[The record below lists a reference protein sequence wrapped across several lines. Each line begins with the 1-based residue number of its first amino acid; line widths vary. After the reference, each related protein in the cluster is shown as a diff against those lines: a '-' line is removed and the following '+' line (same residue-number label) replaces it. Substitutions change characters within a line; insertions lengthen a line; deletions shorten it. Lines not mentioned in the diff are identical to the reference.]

1 MAITFELYTG
11 KANGVSG
18 PSQKPNTAY
27 LKAADWDDYRYK
39 TIFALVVFDSNGERY
54 NIGSVKIG
62 RVNQS
67 IGWTADLIKDKR
79 FKKLD
84 EGFFSLGQSEEYY
97 STIQSLEPSLKK
109 NILNSLNDVVSN
121 EDLISKAINED
132 VFKSSLLRDIS
143 LTSLSGQFKRILLGG
158 DIQTEFHFKYKI
170 PQGARTAG
178 LELEF
183 HVDPESNPP
192 SNVHVLIGRNGVGKT
207 HLLNNMVKA
216 LVADDETI
224 KKVGEFSIP
233 LDEDGLP
240 YNLEK
245 TDPLFAGVVSVA
257 FSAFDPFEP
266 YPEKKDKSQ
275 GIRYSY
281 IGLKRATN
289 RGGEKGTPMSR
300 DMLTNEFVKSMLA
313 SVTMGKLERW
323 LEAIKSLESDSL
335 FRDLSLSK
343 EFVEYE
349 GEELEAFARKTFN
362 RMSSGH
368 AIVLLT
374 ITKLVEKVEE
384 KTLVLLDE
392 PEAHLHP
399 PLLSAFVRALSEL
412 LSHRNGVA
420 IVATH
425 SPVIL
430 QEVPRD
436 CVYKMSRS
444 GLKAT
449 PERPQIETF
458 GENVGVLTREI
469 FGLEVSN
476 SGYHK
481 LLEKE
486 LAQSKSYKRILRQF
500 DGQLGSEAKG
510 ILRSLILAMN
520 NEAEE

>member
-27 LKAADWDDYRYK
+27 LKASDWDDYSYK
-39 TIFALVVFDSNGERY
+39 TIFALVVFDSNGDRH

-62 RVNQS
+62 Q
-67 IGWTADLIKDKR
+67 IKQDKGWSSDLLSKR
-79 FKKLD
+79 FKQLD
-84 EGFFSLGQSEEYY
+84 DDFFSLGQSEEYY
-97 STIQSLEPSLKK
+97 STVQSLEPALRN
-109 NILNSLNDVVSN
+109 NILKSLNDVVNN
-121 EDLISKAINED
+121 EGLLSKVMSED

-143 LTSLSGQFKRILLGG
+143 LTSISGQFKRILQGG

-170 PQGARTAG
+170 PQGPRTAG
-178 LELEF
+178 LKLEF

-240 YNLEK
+240 YNLDE
-245 TDPLFAGVVSVA
+245 TEPLFAGVVSVA

-335 FRDLSLSK
+335 FRDLALSK

-436 CVYKMSRS
+436 CVYKMNRS

-486 LAQSKSYKRILRQF
+486 LEQSKSYKRILRQF

-510 ILRSLILAMN
+510 ILRSLILVMK

>member
-1 MAITFELYTG
+1 MTLTFELYTG
-11 KANGVSG
+11 NSGGVPS

-27 LKAADWDDYRYK
+27 LKASDWDDYGFI
-39 TIFALVVFDSNGERY
+39 TLFALVVFDSNGVRHD
-54 NIGSVKIG
+54 IGSVKIG
-62 RVNQS
+62 CIEQNT
-67 IGWTADLIKDKR
+67 GWTSKFIDKR
-79 FKKLD
+79 FKQLN
-84 EGFFSLGQSEEYY
+84 EIFFSLGQDEKYY
-97 STIQSLEPSLKK
+97 SNIQSLKPNLRDNLLSSLR
-109 NILNSLNDVVSN
+109 DVVSD
-121 EDLISKAINED
+121 EQIRSIAIEED
-132 VFKSSLLRDIS
+132 VFKTSLLRDVS
-143 LTSLSGQFKRILLGG
+143 LTSISGQFKRILQGG
-158 DIQTEFHFKYKI
+158 ALRTEFHFKYEL
-170 PQGARTAG
+170 PQGPRVAG

-183 HVDPESNPP
+183 HVDPDSNPP

-216 LVADDETI
+216 LVADDEII
-224 KKVGEFSIP
+224 KKVGVFSIP
-233 LDEDGLP
+233 LDEDGIP
-240 YNLEK
+240 YSLDDTEQ
-245 TDPLFAGVVSVA
+245 LFAGVVSVA

-275 GIRYSY
+275 GVRYSY

-289 RGGEKGTPMSR
+289 RGGERGTPMSR
-300 DMLTNEFVKSMLA
+300 DMLTNEFVKSIV
-313 SVTMGKLERW
+313 SSITKGKFDRW

-335 FRDLSLSK
+335 FRELALSK
-343 EFVEYE
+343 EFVEYT
-349 GEELEAFARKTFN
+349 GNELEAFARKTFN

-399 PLLSAFVRALSEL
+399 PLLSAFVRALSNL

-420 IVATH
+420 VVATH

-449 PERPQIETF
+449 PERPIIETF

-469 FGLEVSN
+469 FGLEVSD

-486 LAQSKSYKRILRQF
+486 LQSSKSYRRILRRF

-510 ILRSLILAMN
+510 ILRSLIFSME
-520 NEAEE
+520 NEVD

>member
-1 MAITFELYTG
+1 MTITFELYTG
-11 KANGVSG
+11 GSG
-18 PSQKPNTAY
+18 GESSPSQRPNTAY
-27 LKAADWDDYRYK
+27 LKANNWDDYGFK
-39 TIFALVVFDSNGERY
+39 TLFALVVFDSKGNRH
-54 NIGSVKIG
+54 NIGGVKIG
-62 RVNQS
+62 CTDHES
-67 IGWTADLIKDKR
+67 GWISKLIEKR
-79 FKKLD
+79 FKTLD
-84 EGFFSLGQSEEYY
+84 ENFFSLGQDEEYY
-97 STIQSLEPSLKK
+97 SNIQSLEPKLRANLLSSLK
-109 NILNSLNDVVSN
+109 DVVSDERIRN
-121 EDLISKAINED
+121 IAMEES
-132 VFKSSLLRDIS
+132 VFKTSLLRDVS
-143 LTSLSGQFKRILLGG
+143 LTSVSGQFQRILQGG
-158 DIQTEFHFKYKI
+158 AIRTEFHFRYEI
-170 PQGARTAG
+170 PQGQRTAG

-224 KKVGEFSIP
+224 KKVGEFSVP
-233 LDEDGLP
+233 LNEDGTP
-240 YNLEK
+240 YSIENKEQ
-245 TDPLFAGVVSVA
+245 LFSGVVSVA

-266 YPEKKDKSQ
+266 YPEKKDKTQ

-281 IGLKRATN
+281 VGLKRATN
-289 RGGEKGTPMSR
+289 RGGERGTPMSR
-300 DMLTNEFVKSMLA
+300 DMLTNEFVKSIT
-313 SVTMGKLERW
+313 SSITKEKFDRW

-335 FRDLSLSK
+335 FRELALSR
-343 EFVEYE
+343 EFVEFE
-349 GEELEAFARKTFN
+349 GDELEAFARKTFN

-399 PLLSAFVRALSEL
+399 PLLSAFVRALSDL

-420 IVATH
+420 VIATH

-430 QEVPRD
+430 QEVPRE

-449 PERPQIETF
+449 SERPLIETF
-458 GENVGVLTREI
+458 GENVGILTREI
-469 FGLEVSN
+469 FGLEVSD

-481 LLEKE
+481 LLEEE
-486 LAQSKSYKRILRQF
+486 LEKSLSYKRILRNF

-510 ILRSLILAMN
+510 ILRSLILATKD
-520 NEAEE
+520 ETGS